1 MESQAIEA
9 RDRVGSGA
17 RPPDARAGLRHF
29 GQKTQSQLGPRP
41 ANRCRAA
48 ALYLSREQRCH
59 VRRFSRRHRLSAV
72 RPRSPC
78 FLERGSSPPRSRS
91 RVGGT
96 EVTEASPLLSLRLS
110 VDYRNKPGV
119 LRDVSLEIQS
129 GEILGLVGQSGSGK
143 STLSLAILR
152 LLHLKGGIARGDLL
166 FKGEDLF
173 AKTEAQMRSLRG
185 REISIVLQ
193 SPLSSLNPALRIGS
207 QLSEAWRAHAT
218 GTQSVCSVAISNA
231 LSSVSLPNDADFLR
245 RLPGQLS
252 VGQAQRVIIAMAI
265 LHRPSL
271 LIADEA
277 TSALD
282 TITQSEILGLF
293 AQLNRELGMGILY
306 ISHDLLSV
314 AALCHRIAILNAGE
328 IVECGPPSQI
338 FGAPRHAYTQKLVAA
353 LPRLPV
359 FTSPA
364 SPTFARHAEPVLSRT

>member
-1 MESQAIEA
+1 MT
-9 RDRVGSGA
+9 
-17 RPPDARAGLRHF
+17 DA
-29 GQKTQSQLGPRP
+29 T
-41 ANRCRAA
+41 
-48 ALYLSREQRCH
+48 
-59 VRRFSRRHRLSAV
+59 
-72 RPRSPC
+72 
-78 FLERGSSPPRSRS
+78 
-91 RVGGT
+91 
-96 EVTEASPLLSLRLS
+96 PLLSLRLS
-110 VDYRNKPGV
+110 VDYRNKAGV
-119 LRDVSLEIQS
+119 LRDVSLEIQP
-129 GEILGLVGQSGSGK
+129 GEVLGLVGQSGSGK

-152 LLHLKGGIARGDLL
+152 LLHLKGGVARGHLL
-166 FKGEDLF
+166 FKGQDLF

-218 GTQSVCSVAISNA
+218 GTREECAAATRTALTSVT
-231 LSSVSLPNDADFLR
+231 LSHDSDFLR
-245 RLPGQLS
+245 RRPGQLS
-252 VGQAQRVIIAMAI
+252 VGQAQRVIIAMAV

-314 AALCHRIAILNAGE
+314 AALCHRIAILDAGE

-338 FGAPRHAYTQKLVAA
+338 FGAPQHAYTQKLVAA

-359 FTSPA
+359 FTSPT

>member
-1 MESQAIEA
+1 
-9 RDRVGSGA
+9 
-17 RPPDARAGLRHF
+17 
-29 GQKTQSQLGPRP
+29 
-41 ANRCRAA
+41 
-48 ALYLSREQRCH
+48 
-59 VRRFSRRHRLSAV
+59 
-72 RPRSPC
+72 
-78 FLERGSSPPRSRS
+78 
-91 RVGGT
+91 
-96 EVTEASPLLSLRLS
+96 VTDTTPLLSLRLS
-110 VDYRNKPGV
+110 VDYRNKAGV
-119 LRDVSLEIQS
+119 LRDVSLEIQP
-129 GEILGLVGQSGSGK
+129 GEILALVGQSGSGK

-152 LLHLKGGIARGDLL
+152 LLHLKGGVARGDLL
-166 FKGEDLF
+166 FKGQDLF

-207 QLSEAWRAHAT
+207 QLSEAWRAHAA
-218 GTQSVCSVAISNA
+218 GTREECAAATRAALTSVT
-231 LSSVSLPNDADFLR
+231 LSHDSDFLR
-245 RLPGQLS
+245 RRPGQLS
-252 VGQAQRVIIAMAI
+252 VGQAQRVIIAMAV

-293 AQLNRELGMGILY
+293 AQLNRELGMGMLY

-314 AALCHRIAILNAGE
+314 AALCHRIAILDAGE

-338 FGAPRHAYTQKLVAA
+338 FGAPQHAYTQKLVAA

-364 SPTFARHAEPVLSRT
+364 SPIFARHAEPVLSRT